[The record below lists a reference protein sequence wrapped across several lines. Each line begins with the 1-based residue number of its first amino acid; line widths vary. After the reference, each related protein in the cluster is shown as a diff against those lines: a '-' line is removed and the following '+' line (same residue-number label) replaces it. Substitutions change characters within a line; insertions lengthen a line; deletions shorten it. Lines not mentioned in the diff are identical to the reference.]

1 MSKDWK
7 DTVMEQQKDQP
18 LADCFKSKKQII
30 YDAIK
35 AKRAKLGISQL
46 KLAEMAGVKESTL
59 IRNLKGETDMSLGT
73 LLMIC
78 EALNIKG
85 II

>member
-1 MSKDWK
+1 M
-7 DTVMEQQKDQP
+7 T
-18 LADCFKSKKQII
+18 KKKII
-30 YDAIK
+30 YDDIK
-35 AKRAKLGISQL
+35 EKREKLGISQL
-46 KLAEMAGVKESTL
+46 KQAELAGIKESTL

>member
-30 YDAIK
+30 YDVIK

-46 KLAEMAGVKESTL
+46 KLAELAGIKESTL

>member
-1 MSKDWK
+1 M
-7 DTVMEQQKDQP
+7 T
-18 LADCFKSKKQII
+18 KKQII

-46 KLAEMAGVKESTL
+46 KLAEMAGIKESTL

-78 EALNIKG
+78 ETLNIKG

>member
-1 MSKDWK
+1 M
-7 DTVMEQQKDQP
+7 T
-18 LADCFKSKKQII
+18 KKQII

-73 LLMIC
+73 LLALC
-78 EALNIKG
+78 TALELNISSFG
-85 II
+85 AYVAA